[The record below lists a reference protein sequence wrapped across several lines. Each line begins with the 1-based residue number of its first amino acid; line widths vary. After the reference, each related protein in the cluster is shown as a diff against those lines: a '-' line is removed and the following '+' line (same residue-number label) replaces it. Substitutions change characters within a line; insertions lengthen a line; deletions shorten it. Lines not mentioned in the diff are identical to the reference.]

1 MAKIVLFASFISIFF
16 DIGFIGG
23 LQRLMH
29 LLDLD
34 VEGKNPHP
42 WRTEL
47 IYTLYFWG
55 VTVGLFLLATAGHDE
70 LINLMVIN
78 FQFILLLSYVNA
90 LKTHLNIFLTVIG
103 DVALFMLMTSH
114 MNWQVGLFFAAYMVG
129 LWVERQYF
137 FPFDEHPV
145 VILIGKAIMGVLFW
159 GAMAMAMPTTVQSK
173 YFGAL
178 LTSYVVISAICYGYM
193 VLVRREHVDN
203 IQDARNVHFDGLTS
217 ARNWLSFRQNLDDYF
232 DSANA
237 ELGVI
242 AIDIDYFKAI
252 NDNYGHLVG
261 NRTLIEFSKYVQ
273 EMLDDV
279 SPGSRLYRTGGEEF
293 NVLLPATPFDVTQQV
308 AQAIATGI
316 KDLIIT
322 ADDGQ
327 TFHITVSMGVTA
339 KKASDIDAMGIF
351 KRADHYLYHSKKN
364 GRNRITINNDGDTI

>member
-1 MAKIVLFASFISIFF
+1 MIFASFISIFF

-34 VEGKNPHP
+34 VEGNNPHP

-55 VTVGLFLLATAGHDE
+55 VTVGLFLLAGAGHND

-90 LKTHLNIFLTVIG
+90 LKTHLNIFLAVIG
-103 DVALFMLMTSH
+103 DAILLTLMTSH
-114 MNWQVGLFFAAYMVG
+114 MNWLIGLVFVVYMIG
-129 LWVERQYF
+129 LWVERRYF

-145 VILIGKAIMGVLFW
+145 VILIGKAVMGVLFW
-159 GAMAMAMPTTVQSK
+159 GAMAMAMPTAVQSK

-178 LTSYVVISAICYGYM
+178 LASYVVISAICYGYM

-217 ARNWLSFRQNLDDYF
+217 ARNWLSFRQDLDDDFVEQY
-232 DSANA
+232 D

-242 AIDIDYFKAI
+242 AMDIDYFKAI

-261 NRTLIEFSKYVQ
+261 NRTLIDFSKYVQ
-273 EMLDDV
+273 TTLDQVAPDA
-279 SPGSRLYRTGGEEF
+279 RLYRTGGEEF
-293 NVLLPATPFDVTQQV
+293 NVLIPKAPFDVAQQV
-308 AQAIATGI
+308 AQTIAIGLKKLTI
-316 KDLIIT
+316 V
-322 ADDGQ
+322 ADDGHP
-327 TFHITVSMGVTA
+327 FHITVSMGVTA
-339 KKASDIDAMGIF
+339 KKPTDSDAMGIF
-351 KRADHYLYHSKKN
+351 KRADHYLYYSKKN
-364 GRNRITINNDGDTI
+364 GRDRITISNDGDTI